1 MATTVA
7 NFLNTVPSSII
18 SATATPFLYLTMTIP
33 QFYTSSWTV
42 APTWTPETTMSAKMF
57 LSTAPAGASC
67 TFSWL
72 NSTNSSFLYSYYNS
86 TCSSNTTSSTATVA
100 QMQKFDTVTFT
111 DNGTLFFILNAATA
125 PQIGFT
131 AAQVNNMFANLLMGP
146 FMFNFVN
153 ASMWFVS
160 FPTISSLSQYSV
172 IVSDNSTTG
181 WNYTCN
187 VMLNNK
193 EAVCLNVSAGV
204 VIINVTISKGVDIIA
219 QVQNPT
225 NTTTLWRQT
234 FVIILPAVL
243 VVPVNTITPG
253 TPLSYGLFLPN
264 SAPINITKQAFD
276 FTFLKTGNKKV
287 KKSTVNISDYSCNTS
302 YGLMV

>member
-1 MATTVA
+1 
-7 NFLNTVPSSII
+7 
-18 SATATPFLYLTMTIP
+18 MTIP

-276 FTFLKTGNKKV
+276 FTFLKTGGKRV
-287 KKSTVNISDYSCNTS
+287 KKSTVNTSDYSCNTS